1 MTAEVFV
8 LPALLGMEQ
17 AASLKQDL
25 VSLAA
30 MSGAIELDGSAVQQ
44 IATAP
49 LQLLAAFARERQSR
63 AAPMRWRGVS
73 DPLHSAA
80 TTLGVTDA
88 LQLQART

>member
-8 LPALLGMEQ
+8 LPAILGMEQ

-44 IATAP
+44 IGTAP
-49 LQLLAAFARERQSR
+49 LQLLVAFARERNQRS
-63 AAPMRWRGVS
+63 APMRWRAVS
-73 DPLHSAA
+73 DSLRSAA
-80 TTLGVTDA
+80 ATIGLADLAFKEVP
-88 LQLQART
+88 